1 MVNEHGLRSA
11 SLSTTDV
18 NRTEVPVAAV
28 VALVVE
34 VSHDGPHPRE
44 ADSAWQQRVWGRPA
58 EEELLRAGNKDEKI
72 I

>member
-1 MVNEHGLRSA
+1 MRSNTHSEGESDIVVMVNEYGLRSA

-18 NRTEVPVAAV
+18 NRIELPVAAV

-44 ADSAWQQRVWGRPA
+44 ADYAREQRV
-58 EEELLRAGNKDEKI
+58 
-72 I
+72 

>member
-1 MVNEHGLRSA
+1 MRSNTHSEGESDIVVMVNEHGLRSA

-18 NRTEVPVAAV
+18 NRTELPVAAV

-44 ADSAWQQRVWGRPA
+44 ADSA
-58 EEELLRAGNKDEKI
+58 
-72 I
+72 